1 MYDNKRNTSNPRINY
16 LLANATNVEASD
28 MGGVDFLSN
37 GFQIKDDH
45 PDVNDTGDTYLYIAF
60 AADPS
65 AAPVLAD
72 SFEFRCLYRI
82 WFQAI
87 QSVTGFGFS
96 PSMIWFKERG
106 Q

>member
-72 SFEFRCLYRI
+72 SFANKTY
-82 WFQAI
+82 
-87 QSVTGFGFS
+87 TGTGVNYS
-96 PSMIWFKERG
+96 LSWLWIYTINDLV
-106 Q
+106 

>member
-16 LLANATNVEASD
+16 LLANASNVEASD

-72 SFEFRCLYRI
+72 SFANKLYTGTGGN
-82 WFQAI
+82 
-87 QSVTGFGFS
+87 SV
-96 PSMIWFKERG
+96 
-106 Q
+106 